1 MSGGFR
7 SSFPT
12 VVNEWRFCSSF
23 PPHRPLMIGGFSI
36 VLERVAIPHTFGRG
50 KRPVNE
56 RVSAAHLRNERVSA
70 SHLGNERISA
80 APTSD
85 DRRLFNR
92 FRTSGGSAYVW
103 ERKTPRERANCRHPS
118 RERANCRHPSRER
131 ASFRHSF
138 EARGQTPASSQN
150 EGEESIAGGAY
161 KPYKRMVS
169 PGARISEMRKKR
181 LCPLL

>member
-1 MSGGFR
+1 MAGRAHKQRAAVNGCGFR

-23 PPHRPLMIGGFSI
+23 PPHRPLMIGGFSF
-36 VLERVAIPHTFGRG
+36 VFERVAVPHAFGRG
-50 KRPVNE
+50 KRLVNE
-56 RVSAAHLRNERVSA
+56 RVSATHLGNERISA

-103 ERKTPRERANCRHPS
+103 ERKTPRKRAGFRHPS
-118 RERANCRHPSRER
+118 REGAN
-131 ASFRHSF
+131 FRHSF
-138 EARGQTPASSQN
+138 EARSQMTV
-150 EGEESIAGGAY
+150 SFQKGA
-161 KPYKRMVS
+161 KKVS
-169 PGARISEMRKKR
+169 PGARIGHISG
-181 LCPLL
+181 

>member
-23 PPHRPLMIGGFSI
+23 PPHRPLMMGGFSF
-36 VLERVAIPHTFGRG
+36 VLERVAVPHAFGRG

-56 RVSAAHLRNERVSA
+56 RVSAT
-70 SHLGNERISA
+70 HLGNERISA
-80 APTSD
+80 SHLRNERISATSPSD
-85 DRRLFNR
+85 DRRLFIR
-92 FRTSGGSAYVW
+92 FRTSGGFAYVC
-103 ERKTPRERANCRHPS
+103 ERKTPRKRANF
-118 RERANCRHPSRER
+118 RHPSRER

-138 EARGQTPASSQN
+138 EARGQMGSEGPDDGLVPKR
-150 EGEESIAGGAY
+150 GEESIAGGAY

-169 PGARISEMRKKR
+169 PGARISEM
-181 LCPLL
+181 